1 MKTNQK
7 GIELI
12 KEFEGFSP
20 RAYRCPA
27 GVLTIGFGTV
37 QDVRPGMVITEEM
50 AEAWLKRDLA
60 ECEEIVGRLVT
71 VPLTENQFSALVSFV
86 YNLGGTALKRST
98 LLKKLNAGDYVG
110 AAEQLGR
117 WIRGGGKELAGLV
130 RRREAEMR
138 LFLEA

>member
-1 MKTNQK
+1 
-7 GIELI
+7 
-12 KEFEGFSP
+12 
-20 RAYRCPA
+20 
-27 GVLTIGFGTV
+27 
-37 QDVRPGMVITEEM
+37 MVITEEM